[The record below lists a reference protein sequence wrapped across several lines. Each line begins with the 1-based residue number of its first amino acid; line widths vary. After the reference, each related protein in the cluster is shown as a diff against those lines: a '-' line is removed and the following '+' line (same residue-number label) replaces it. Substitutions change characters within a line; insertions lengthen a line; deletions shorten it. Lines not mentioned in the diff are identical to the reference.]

1 MALPKSFDKYAP
13 VLDARLKASIDGRRL
28 FLYDMLRYHMGWVDD
43 RGATITGSSGKGLR
57 PMMCLWA
64 CEAVGGNWE
73 DALPAAVALELVHNF
88 SLIHDDIQDGDE
100 ERRHRPTVWSIW
112 GNAQGINAGD
122 SMRGLATLTLVN
134 GGHCYPKKKLMA
146 ALAGLEQ
153 ACLEMIEGQYLD
165 ISYEERTETTTDQ
178 YLDMISRKTGALIEC
193 SFYLG
198 ALIGTDSQKP
208 SSLSS
213 NVGGSWGWSFRYG
226 TMFSACGVRKRLPA
240 SQLRP
245 IFGERRCVFPW
256 STHCTSPRART
267 KRWCRVCSRPENPAR
282 RRLTRCWECWASS
295 VLRNTASRWPLSN
308 EKGHCPVSIQW
319 RSPLSPGVS
328 WRSLPLFSSSESTRN
343 EI

>member
-13 VLDARLKASIDGRRL
+13 ILDARLKASIDGNGL

-73 DALPAAVALELVHNF
+73 DALPAAAALELVHNF

-134 GGHCYPKKKLMA
+134 GSRCYPKEKLVA

-165 ISYEERTETTTDQ
+165 ISFEERTGTTTDQ

-198 ALIGTDSQKP
+198 ALIGTDSPEVVQSFKQCGRELGLVFQIRDDVLGVWGKEETTGKP
-208 SSLSS
+208 VASDL
-213 NVGGSWGWSFRYG
+213 R
-226 TMFSACGVRKRLPA
+226 RKKM
-240 SQLRP
+240 
-245 IFGERRCVFPW
+245 C
-256 STHCTSPRART
+256 
-267 KRWCRVCSRPENPAR
+267 
-282 RRLTRCWECWASS
+282 
-295 VLRNTASRWPLSN
+295 
-308 EKGHCPVSIQW
+308 
-319 RSPLSPGVS
+319 
-328 WRSLPLFSSSESTRN
+328 LPLVYALHECSGEDQKVVQSLFLTGEPGEEKVNEVLGVLDRLGAQEYCQSLAAEQGEKALSRVDSMGISSSTRG
-343 EI
+343 ELEELATFFLEREH